1 MTAPQSLCS
10 HTPTLHAQD
19 VTLTGRCCQIPSM
32 SEGPEVTS
40 QLSPR
45 KAPCRDRSEQG
56 QAMAAWEMPVLGCSP
71 VPEELKRGTVCPSPP
86 GMPWAQNRTVCA
98 VLGAALLTAQKE
110 RLSFNTLLMEG

>member
-1 MTAPQSLCS
+1 MW
-10 HTPTLHAQD
+10 
-19 VTLTGRCCQIPSM
+19 
-32 SEGPEVTS
+32 EGAEVTS
-40 QLSPR
+40 QLYPR

-98 VLGAALLTAQKE
+98 VLGAELLTAQKE
-110 RLSFNTLLMEG
+110 RLSFGTLLMEG

>member
-10 HTPTLHAQD
+10 LSPTLHAQD
-19 VTLTGRCCQIPSM
+19 VTLTGRCCQIPSVWK
-32 SEGPEVTS
+32 GAEVTS

-45 KAPCRDRSEQG
+45 KAPCWERSEQG

-86 GMPWAQNRTVCA
+86 GMPWAQNHTVCA

-110 RLSFNTLLMEG
+110 RLSFSTLLMEG